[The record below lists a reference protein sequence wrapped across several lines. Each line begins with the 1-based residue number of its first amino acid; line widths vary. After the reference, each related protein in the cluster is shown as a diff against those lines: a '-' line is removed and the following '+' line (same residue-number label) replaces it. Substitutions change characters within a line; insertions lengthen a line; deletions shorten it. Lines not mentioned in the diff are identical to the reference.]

1 MRKRNNNSRKLKIRL
16 QEKRIA
22 SATTWQTSFP
32 YVKTIPYFC
41 IVKLKPYHF
50 MQKFIS
56 IRDFKK
62 VVKSQTLKNKVLEI
76 YKNNPNIII
85 YYGRLKAA

>member
-1 MRKRNNNSRKLKIRL
+1 
-16 QEKRIA
+16 
-22 SATTWQTSFP
+22 
-32 YVKTIPYFC
+32 
-41 IVKLKPYHF
+41 

-62 VVKSQTLKNKVLEI
+62 VVESQTLKNKVLEI

-85 YYGRLKAA
+85 YYCRLKAA

>member
-1 MRKRNNNSRKLKIRL
+1 
-16 QEKRIA
+16 
-22 SATTWQTSFP
+22 
-32 YVKTIPYFC
+32 
-41 IVKLKPYHF
+41 
-50 MQKFIS
+50 MQKFIN

-62 VVKSQTLKNKVLEI
+62 LVKSQSLKNKVLEI

>member
-1 MRKRNNNSRKLKIRL
+1 MPKSGS
-16 QEKRIA
+16 
-22 SATTWQTSFP
+22 SATTRQTSFL

-41 IVKLKPYHF
+41 IVKPKPYHF

-62 VVKSQTLKNKVLEI
+62 VVESQTLKNKVLEI

>member
-1 MRKRNNNSRKLKIRL
+1 MLNYIN
-16 QEKRIA
+16 
-22 SATTWQTSFP
+22 
-32 YVKTIPYFC
+32 
-41 IVKLKPYHF
+41 
-50 MQKFIS
+50 

-62 VVKSQTLKNKVLEI
+62 VVKSQTLKNKVQEI